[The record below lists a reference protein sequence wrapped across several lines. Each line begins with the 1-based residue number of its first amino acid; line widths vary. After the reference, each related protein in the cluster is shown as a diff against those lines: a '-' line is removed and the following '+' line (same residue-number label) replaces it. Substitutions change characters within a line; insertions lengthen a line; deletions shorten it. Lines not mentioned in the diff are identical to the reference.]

1 MADPLNERDLDNR
14 HSIADIEKML
24 FESKLSG
31 HTIHRGHKKRAAARV
46 SLDPIKKLKTE
57 LSIPRDMRRELSGS
71 KNTIPARRVERRAQ

>member
-24 FESKLSG
+24 FESKLGSQR
-31 HTIHRGHKKRAAARV
+31 IPRAQRKKATRV

-57 LSIPRDMRRELSGS
+57 LLGPKAERNRVPQRPRIREE
-71 KNTIPARRVERRAQ
+71 KA